1 MLNFSPWHL
10 ITSTSHN
17 PSSALRSHDLL
28 NERKPPYFART
39 TWAQQ
44 GYIGTIA
51 SIWHNPPLNPT
62 MTQNSS
68 NVEITDGIFIHNHD
82 KGTVNLNSTVVN
94 EQNGMTGASYESV
107 VNR

>member
-1 MLNFSPWHL
+1 
-10 ITSTSHN
+10 
-17 PSSALRSHDLL
+17 
-28 NERKPPYFART
+28 
-39 TWAQQ
+39 
-44 GYIGTIA
+44 
-51 SIWHNPPLNPT
+51 

-94 EQNGMTGASYESV
+94 EQNGITGASYESV

>member
-1 MLNFSPWHL
+1 
-10 ITSTSHN
+10 
-17 PSSALRSHDLL
+17 
-28 NERKPPYFART
+28 
-39 TWAQQ
+39 
-44 GYIGTIA
+44 
-51 SIWHNPPLNPT
+51 

-107 VNR
+107 VNRWFLTSVYAKVSRYCIDGFQMEPPMILSIMHPYVTQILAKLSLVKS